1 MTVMLEAV
9 GVSKTFTL
17 HLQGGVQIQ
26 VLMNH
31 DFKVAAGEC
40 VALTGSSGAGKTTLM
55 RVLYGTYRIDAGA
68 VRARHQGCMVTLSGA
83 DPRIVLDVRAR
94 TLGYVSQFLHVVPRV
109 PALDIVAGT
118 SSGRDRARALLTR
131 LGIPDRLHGVPPAV
145 FSGGER
151 QRVNL
156 ARGFMGQH
164 PVLLLDEPTASLDAA
179 RRDVVIDMI
188 NEAKAAGTAVVG
200 IFHDR
205 AVVSAVADRVHVV
218 APQQELA

>member
-118 SSGRDRARALLTR
+118 LSGRDRARGLLTR

>member
-26 VLMNH
+26 VLMDH
-31 DFKVAAGEC
+31 DFQVEAGEC

-83 DPRIVLDVRAR
+83 DPRMVLDVRAR

-118 SSGRDRARALLTR
+118 PSGRDHARALLTR

-179 RRDVVIDMI
+179 RRDVVIAMI

-218 APQQELA
+218 APQQEIA

>member
-83 DPRIVLDVRAR
+83 DPRIVLNVRAR

-118 SSGRDRARALLTR
+118 PSGRDRARALLTR

>member
-83 DPRIVLDVRAR
+83 DPRMVLDVRAR

-179 RRDVVIDMI
+179 RRDVVIAMI

-218 APQQELA
+218 APQQEIA

>member
-118 SSGRDRARALLTR
+118 LSGRDRARGLLTR

-218 APQQELA
+218 APQQEIA

>member
-118 SSGRDRARALLTR
+118 PSGRDRARALLTR

-164 PVLLLDEPTASLDAA
+164 PVLLLDEPTASLDTA
-179 RRDVVIDMI
+179 RRDVVIAMI
-188 NEAKAAGTAVVG
+188 NEAKAAGAAVVG

>member
-26 VLMNH
+26 VLMDH
-31 DFKVAAGEC
+31 DFQVEAGEC

-83 DPRIVLDVRAR
+83 DPRMVLDVRAR

-179 RRDVVIDMI
+179 RRDVVIAMI

-218 APQQELA
+218 APQQEIA

>member
-1 MTVMLEAV
+1 M
-9 GVSKTFTL
+9 
-17 HLQGGVQIQ
+17 
-26 VLMNH
+26 
-31 DFKVAAGEC
+31 
-40 VALTGSSGAGKTTLM
+40 
-55 RVLYGTYRIDAGA
+55 
-68 VRARHQGCMVTLSGA
+68 
-83 DPRIVLDVRAR
+83 
-94 TLGYVSQFLHVVPRV
+94 
-109 PALDIVAGT
+109 
-118 SSGRDRARALLTR
+118 LTR

-179 RRDVVIDMI
+179 RRDVVIAMI

-218 APQQELA
+218 APQQEIA

>member
-9 GVSKTFTL
+9 GVDKTFTL

-26 VLMNH
+26 VLMGH
-31 DFKVAAGEC
+31 DFRVASGEC
-40 VALTGSSGAGKTTLM
+40 VALTGPSGAGKTTLM
-55 RVLYGTYRIDAGA
+55 RVLYGTYRIDSGA
-68 VRARHQGCMVTLSGA
+68 VRVRHQGCMVTLSGA

-109 PALDIVAGT
+109 PALDIVAGNP
-118 SSGRDRARALLTR
+118 SGWDRARALLTR

-179 RRDVVIDMI
+179 RRDVVIAMI

-205 AVVSAVADRVHVV
+205 AVVSAVADRVHDV
-218 APQQELA
+218 AVQQEIA

>member
-118 SSGRDRARALLTR
+118 PSGRDRARALLTR

>member
-83 DPRIVLDVRAR
+83 DPRMVLDVRAR

-118 SSGRDRARALLTR
+118 PSGRDRARALLTR